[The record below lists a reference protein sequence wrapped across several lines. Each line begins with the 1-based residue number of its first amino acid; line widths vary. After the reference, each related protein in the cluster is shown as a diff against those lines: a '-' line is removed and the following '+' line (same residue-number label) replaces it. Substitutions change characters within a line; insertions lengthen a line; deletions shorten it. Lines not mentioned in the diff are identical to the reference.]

1 MQKHTKK
8 TLLRHIDTI
17 KSMRYNDTIN
27 TKHPDPTEATSQLDP
42 TEATSQLKASVP
54 HRGNLSAFMREQK

>member
-1 MQKHTKK
+1 MQKHTKNIS
-8 TLLRHIDTI
+8 LCHIDTI
-17 KSMRYNDTIN
+17 NSMRYSDTMN
-27 TKHPDPTEATSQLDP
+27 TKHPDPNEATSQLDP